1 MAKKIHHTTKN
12 PRLRTSAWAVA
23 SALVVAALPLAA
35 NAAGLG
41 KVTVLSALGQPLRAE
56 VEVFATREELAG
68 MKAQLASQDAFRQ
81 AGVEYA
87 PTLLGIGFT
96 VGKRPN
102 GQTILRLSSDKPIND
117 PFIDLLLELNWAT
130 GRVVREYTFLLDPA
144 EFAVKAAPTTAP
156 AVSRPMAALPVSGEA
171 RAGDRPV
178 RVERYNKSRV
188 SEQAPQTADGGATY
202 EVRRGETLGKIASE
216 IRPDGVSLDQ
226 MLVGLF
232 QANQDAFDRG
242 NMNRLKAGRIL
253 AVPDKAAL
261 LAIPRDEAN
270 RVVIAQSSDWG
281 GYRRKLAAVAADAP
295 VADEAARQQT
305 GGKITTRV
313 ADKASPPVEPKDQLK
328 VSKTELPGGK
338 SAVATAKRTDE
349 DLIAKEKALKDAN
362 ERLASLERNVAEL
375 QRLVELK
382 SQSLAD
388 LEKQSA
394 AKAAPAVEAK
404 KPAEET
410 RTPPVAPIVAPVSTP
425 AAPPG
430 RIEASPPAVAPPPT
444 TPVDKPA
451 EQAPEVK
458 PAEVKPEPK
467 PEEPKAEVKVDAPKP
482 AEAPKP
488 KVVVPPPA
496 PEEPGFLEELLT
508 RTPVLLGA
516 AGILALLAAYWF
528 SRRRHRS
535 ESERSLDSGSTLAPQ
550 GESLLV
556 ANSVFRSTGGQSVD
570 TSHSMAQTDFSQA
583 GPGSIDTD
591 DVDPVAEADVYM
603 AYGRD
608 AQAEEILL
616 EAKQKEPQRYAIH
629 LKLLEIYLSRRDAR
643 PFDTLATEI
652 FAATGGVGADWEK
665 AAALGLQMDPRSRLY
680 GATEIITPS
689 SPDVEA
695 TIIVPKEPPAS
706 LQDTVSKPGQLS
718 QMAAAAAAAHVL
730 SGRSEEAGV
739 AAAAEPI
746 ELAGLDFDLGL
757 GHAEPATRAVVDDAY
772 LETTLS
778 FPSPAPGETLDFD
791 LAASLPLPSVPPV
804 PPAEDL
810 DDLAPRGDIE
820 APEIT
825 ILVAPGSLPGALA
838 DDTGLD
844 FEFDLGAEWPTE
856 PEVEKPAT
864 EDAQAPAHTEPDEV
878 VDVGSAAGDALE
890 FDVKLTESTILGES
904 MQHPSYDMSSI
915 SLDLAEVDGLSPAA
929 ARVTG
934 DSPDL
939 SFDAEQ
945 EDTLV
950 NPGFS
955 AEQTD
960 AGLNAPQRS
969 DMGDMDLAAEPEISS
984 SEELATKLDL
994 AKAYEEMGDLEGARE
1009 LLQEVLKDGDGAQRE
1024 AALAIL
1030 AGLRE

>member
-1 MAKKIHHTTKN
+1 MA
-12 PRLRTSAWAVA
+12 AD
-23 SALVVAALPLAA
+23 
-35 NAAGLG
+35 AAGLG

-56 VEVFATREELAG
+56 VEVFASREELAG

-87 PTLLGIGFT
+87 PTLLGIAFT

-130 GRVVREYTFLLDPA
+130 GRVVREYTFLLDPV
-144 EFAVKAAPTTAP
+144 EFAAKTAAATAP
-156 AVSRPMAALPVSGEA
+156 AVARPVAALPASGEA

-178 RVERYNKSRV
+178 RVERYNKSRG
-188 SEQAPQTADGGATY
+188 SEQAPQTADGGGTY

-216 IRPDGVSLDQ
+216 LRPDGVSLDQ

-253 AVPDKAAL
+253 AVPDKASL
-261 LAIPRDEAN
+261 GAIPRDEAS
-270 RVVIAQSSDWG
+270 RMVIAQSSDWG

-295 VADEAARQQT
+295 VVDEAARQQA
-305 GGKITTRV
+305 GGKITARV
-313 ADKASPPVEPKDQLK
+313 ADKASPSVEPKDQLK

-338 SAVATAKRTDE
+338 PVVATAKRTDE

-394 AKAAPAVEAK
+394 AKGVPAVEAK
-404 KPAEET
+404 KSVEDT

-430 RIEASPPAVAPPPT
+430 RSEASPPAVPLPAA
-444 TPVDKPA
+444 TPVEKPA

-458 PAEVKPEPK
+458 PAEAKPEPK
-467 PEEPKAEVKVDAPKP
+467 PEEPKPEVKEEAPKP
-482 AEAPKP
+482 AEVPKA
-488 KVVVPPPA
+488 KIVVPPPA

-535 ESERSLDSGSTLAPQ
+535 ESERSLESTSTLAPQ
-550 GESLLV
+550 GESVLV

-643 PFDTLATEI
+643 PFDTLATEL

-665 AAALGLQMDPRSRLY
+665 AAAMGLQMDPRSRLY

-695 TIIVPKEPPAS
+695 TIIVPKESAAS

-718 QMAAAAAAAHVL
+718 QMAAAAAVANVL
-730 SGRSEEAGV
+730 SGPSEEGRVAA

-757 GHAEPATRAVVDDAY
+757 GHAEPVARAAAEDAY

-791 LAASLPLPSVPPV
+791 LAASLPLPSAPPIRPV
-804 PPAEDL
+804 PPADDL
-810 DDLAPRGDIE
+810 DDLPPRGDIE

-825 ILVAPGSLPGALA
+825 ILVAPGSLPGALS

-844 FEFDLGAEWPTE
+844 FEFDLGAEWPTD
-856 PEVEKPAT
+856 PEVEKRETA
-864 EDAQAPAHTEPDEV
+864 EARAPAPTEPDEL

-890 FDVKLTESTILGES
+890 FDVTLTESTILGES

-915 SLDLAEVDGLSPAA
+915 SLDLADVDGLSPAA

-950 NPGFS
+950 NPGFP

-960 AGLNAPQRS
+960 AELNAALRS
-969 DMGDMDLAAEPEISS
+969 DMGDMDLVAEPEISS

-1009 LLQEVLKDGDGAQRE
+1009 LLQEVLKDGDAAQRE